1 MVHARTFIVCSYN
14 WVDDETIVACVIP
27 PGTGEPPAK
36 PRAPLGPKIEDN
48 SSGKKSQARTY
59 PDLLKSPY
67 DEKLFEYYTTSQL
80 VTVSV
85 GLQALFQLFLAF
97 VVVESM
103 MLMCCRRAPIWRLHP
118 QWPC

>member
-1 MVHARTFIVCSYN
+1 MTHQLCHRCSSLCSYN
-14 WVDDETIVACVIP
+14 WVDDETIVACVLP
-27 PGTGEPPAK
+27 PGVGDPPPR

-67 DEKLFEYYTTSQL
+67 DEKLFEYFTTSQL

-85 GLQALFQLFLAF
+85 SDGWQ
-97 VVVESM
+97 
-103 MLMCCRRAPIWRLHP
+103 P
-118 QWPC
+118 

>member
-1 MVHARTFIVCSYN
+1 MTHQLCHRCSSLCSYN
-14 WVDDETIVACVIP
+14 WVDDETIVACVLP
-27 PGTGEPPAK
+27 PGVGEPPPR

-48 SSGKKSQARTY
+48 SSGRKSQARTY

-85 GLQALFQLFLAF
+85 SGTWQAGL
-97 VVVESM
+97 VTSPEG
-103 MLMCCRRAPIWRLHP
+103 WRFS
-118 QWPC
+118 